1 MFTPPSYAPLSEGQ
15 GRTYA
20 GLVTLDTGPDSPVP
34 VRMVSQKI
42 GEWIGRL
49 GAVWVEGQ
57 VADFKERPR
66 ARAQFLV
73 LRDLEANVS
82 LSVVVDAE
90 IVARMDPPLEIG
102 QRLVVWAKPEFW
114 SGRGT
119 LQLRARTIRA
129 VGIGEL
135 LARLAQLQATLA
147 AEGLFAPERKQPL
160 PFLPRRIGLICGR
173 GSDAEHDVVVNAQDR
188 WPAAD
193 FEIREVA
200 VQGVNAVSEVSAA
213 LAELDAVPDIDVIV
227 ITRGG
232 GSVEDLLPFSNEALV
247 RAVAAAS
254 TPVVS
259 AIGHEQDN
267 PILDHVAD
275 YRASTP
281 TDAGKRIV
289 PSFAEQDALVSG
301 LLARGRSALHRR
313 LDTETTWI
321 GDARRRTER
330 ALRNRIQT
338 LSADVD
344 HLLARARGLSPM
356 ATLERGYAVVQR
368 ADGSV
373 VRDPSEVE
381 TKEELEVRV
390 QRGSLTVEVTARSQE
405 SA

>member
-1 MFTPPSYAPLSEGQ
+1 
-15 GRTYA
+15 
-20 GLVTLDTGPDSPVP
+20 
-34 VRMVSQKI
+34 MVSQKI

>member
-1 MFTPPSYAPLSEGQ
+1 M
-15 GRTYA
+15 
-20 GLVTLDTGPDSPVP
+20 TLDTGPDSPVP
-34 VRMVSQKI
+34 VRTVSQKI

-82 LSVVVDAE
+82 LSVVVDAD

-114 SGRGT
+114 SGRGS

-173 GSDAEHDVVVNAQDR
+173 GSDAEHDVVVNARDR

-289 PSFAEQDALVSG
+289 PSFAEQDALVGG
-301 LLARGRSALHRR
+301 LLTRGRSAVQRR
-313 LDTETTWI
+313 LDTETTWME
-321 GDARRRTER
+321 DARRRAER
-330 ALRNRIQT
+330 ALHNRIQT

-405 SA
+405 SE

>member
-1 MFTPPSYAPLSEGQ
+1 MAQDSGPESPL
-15 GRTYA
+15 
-20 GLVTLDTGPDSPVP
+20 P
-34 VRMVSQKI
+34 VRTVSQMI

-49 GAVWVEGQ
+49 GAVWIEGQ

-66 ARAQFLV
+66 ARVQFLS

-82 LSVVVDAE
+82 VSVVADADLL
-90 IVARMDPPLEIG
+90 ARMEPPLEIG
-102 QRLVVWAKPEFW
+102 QRVVVWAKPEFW

-119 LQLRARTIRA
+119 LQLRARTIKS

-173 GSDAEHDVVVNAQDR
+173 GSDAEHDVVVNARDR
-188 WPAAD
+188 WPAAEFD
-193 FEIREVA
+193 IREVA
-200 VQGVNAVSEVSAA
+200 VQGVNAVREVTDA
-213 LAELDAVPDIDVIV
+213 LVELDTDPLIDVIV

-232 GSVEDLLPFSNEALV
+232 GSVEDLLPFSNESLV
-247 RAVAAAS
+247 RAVSTAQ

-289 PSFAEQDALVSG
+289 PSFVEQDALVSG
-301 LLARGRSALHRR
+301 LLTRGRSAVQRR
-313 LDTETTWI
+313 LDTEATWI
-321 GDARRRTER
+321 DDARRRTER
-330 ALRNRIQT
+330 SLHNRIQT

-373 VRDPSEVE
+373 VRNPSEVE

-405 SA
+405 AG

>member
-1 MFTPPSYAPLSEGQ
+1 MA
-15 GRTYA
+15 
-20 GLVTLDTGPDSPVP
+20 LDTGPDSPVP
-34 VRMVSQKI
+34 VRTVSQKL
-42 GEWIGRL
+42 GDWIGRL
-49 GAVWVEGQ
+49 GAIWVEGQ
-57 VADFKERPR
+57 VADFRPR
-66 ARAQFLV
+66 PNARMQFLV

-82 LSVVVDAE
+82 LSVVADAE
-90 IVARMDPPLEIG
+90 LVARMAPPLEIG

-114 SGRGT
+114 SGRGS

-160 PFLPRRIGLICGR
+160 PFLPRRIGLVCGR
-173 GSDAEHDVVVNAQDR
+173 GSDAEHDVIVNARDR

-200 VQGVNAVSEVSAA
+200 VQGVNAVSEVTAA
-213 LAELDAVPDIDVIV
+213 LAELDAIEDVDVIV

-247 RAVAAAS
+247 RAVSAAA

-289 PSFAEQDALVSG
+289 PSFSEQDALVAG
-301 LLARGRSALHRR
+301 LLTRGRSAVLRR
-313 LDTETTWI
+313 LDTETTWVD
-321 GDARRRTER
+321 DARRRIDR
-330 ALRNRIQT
+330 ALRTRLET

-344 HLLARARGLSPM
+344 HLLARARGLSPL

-373 VRDPSEVE
+373 VRDAGELEPG
-381 TKEELEVRV
+381 EELQVRV
-390 QRGSLTVEVTARSQE
+390 QRGSLTAEVTALSQE
-405 SA
+405 ST

>member
-1 MFTPPSYAPLSEGQ
+1 MAQDSGPESPL
-15 GRTYA
+15 
-20 GLVTLDTGPDSPVP
+20 P
-34 VRMVSQKI
+34 VRTVSQMI

-49 GAVWVEGQ
+49 GAVWIEGQ

-66 ARAQFLV
+66 ARVQFLS

-82 LSVVVDAE
+82 VSVVADADLL
-90 IVARMDPPLEIG
+90 ARMEPPLEIG
-102 QRLVVWAKPEFW
+102 QRVVVWAKPEFW

-119 LQLRARTIRA
+119 LQLRARTIKS

-173 GSDAEHDVVVNAQDR
+173 GSDAEHDVVVNARDR
-188 WPAAD
+188 WPAAEFD
-193 FEIREVA
+193 IREVA
-200 VQGVNAVSEVSAA
+200 VQGVNAVREVTDA
-213 LAELDAVPDIDVIV
+213 LVELDADPLIDVIV

-232 GSVEDLLPFSNEALV
+232 GSVEDLLPFSNESLV
-247 RAVAAAS
+247 RAVS
-254 TPVVS
+254 TAQTPIVS

-289 PSFAEQDALVSG
+289 PSFIEQDALVSG
-301 LLARGRSALHRR
+301 LLTRGRSAIQRR
-313 LDTETTWI
+313 LDTEATWI
-321 GDARRRTER
+321 DDARRRTER
-330 ALRNRIQT
+330 SLHNRIQT

-373 VRDPSEVE
+373 VRNPSEVE
-381 TKEELEVRV
+381 AKEELEVRV

-405 SA
+405 AE

>member
-1 MFTPPSYAPLSEGQ
+1 MA
-15 GRTYA
+15 
-20 GLVTLDTGPDSPVP
+20 LDSGPDSPVP
-34 VRMVSQKI
+34 VRTVSQMI

-49 GAVWVEGQ
+49 GAVWIEGE

-66 ARAQFLV
+66 ARVQFLT

-82 LSVVVDAE
+82 VTVVADAE
-90 IVARMDPPLEIG
+90 LISRMDPGLEVG

-114 SGRGT
+114 TGRGT

-129 VGIGEL
+129 VGLGEL

-173 GSDAEHDVVVNAQDR
+173 NSDAEHDVVVNARDR
-188 WPAAD
+188 WPAAQFD
-193 FEIREVA
+193 IREVA
-200 VQGVNAVSEVSAA
+200 VQGVNAVGEVSAA
-213 LAELDAVPDIDVIV
+213 LAELDADENIDVIV

-232 GSVEDLLPFSNEALV
+232 GSVEDLLPFSNESLV
-247 RAVAAAS
+247 RAVAAAT

-267 PILDHVAD
+267 PILDFVAD

-289 PSFAEQDALVSG
+289 PSFVEQDALVTG
-301 LLARGRSALHRR
+301 LVARGRASVQRR
-313 LDTETTWI
+313 LDTETTWVM
-321 GDARRRTER
+321 DARRRAQR
-330 ALRNRIQT
+330 AVTSRVE
-338 LSADVD
+338 SMHADIG
-344 HLLARARGLSPM
+344 HLLARARSLSPL
-356 ATLERGYAVVQR
+356 ATLERGYAVVQK

-373 VRDPSEVE
+373 LRDTADVSIGER
-381 TKEELEVRV
+381 LGVRV
-390 QRGSLTVEVTARSQE
+390 QHGSLLVDVTSVSQQPE
-405 SA
+405 TEEPS